1 MLNHRNLSIASGVL
15 LAAAFV
21 AFIVSTQ
28 QKASSIFSNA
38 EIAAAAQRATGW
50 LIFAGMLLQTA
61 LIAGVLAVG
70 AMPAKTTP
78 EPVTPLGEALANLPK
93 PETV

>member
-1 MLNHRNLSIASGVL
+1 MNHRNLSTATGVL

-28 QKASSIFSNA
+28 QKGNSFSTS
-38 EIAAAAQRATGW
+38 ETLAAAQRATGW
-50 LIFAGMLLQTA
+50 LVFAGMLLQTA

>member
-1 MLNHRNLSIASGVL
+1 MNHRTLSTATGVL

-21 AFIVSTQ
+21 AFVVSTQ
-28 QKASSIFSNA
+28 QKGNAFSTS
-38 EIAAAAQRATGW
+38 ETLAAAQRATGW
-50 LIFAGMLLQTA
+50 LVFAGMLLQTA

-78 EPVTPLGEALANLPK
+78 EPVAPLGEALANLPK